1 MICKLVIVMKKICLF
16 LIVLSMLFV
25 GCGKKEDAQIVA
37 STLPVYE
44 FASALCDGTGI
55 TVSRL
60 ITEEVS
66 CLHDYTLQV
75 SQMQAVE
82 AADVVIINGG
92 GLEDFLDDVLKKANR
107 VIDASVDIELSCG
120 HQHEGH
126 NHAHDPHF
134 WLSPEKAK
142 EMCQNIYIG
151 LCELYPNYQGEFTVN
166 FTELLAKLNALQA
179 YGETEL
185 SDLKSTHLITF
196 HDGFSYF
203 AESFGLYILKAVE
216 EESGSEASA
225 KELIEIIDLVN
236 ENNLPAIFTER
247 NGSTAAAEV
256 ISAET
261 GAKVYAL
268 DMAMAGDSY
277 FDSMYHNIR
286 TVKEALG

>member
-1 MICKLVIVMKKICLF
+1 MKKICLF
-16 LIVLSMLFV
+16 LILLSLLLC
-25 GCGKKEDAQIVA
+25 GCGKDTDSQIVA

-44 FASALCDGTGI
+44 FTGALCEGTGLS
-55 TVSRL
+55 VSRL
-60 ITEEVS
+60 VTEEVS

-75 SQMQAVE
+75 TQMRAVE
-82 AADVVIINGG
+82 SADVVILNGG
-92 GLEDFLDDVLKKANR
+92 GLEDFLDDILHNADR
-107 VIDASVDIELSCG
+107 VIDASKDMELSCG

-126 NHAHDPHF
+126 DHQHDPHF

-142 EMCQNIYIG
+142 QMSQNIYTE
-151 LCELYPNYQGEFTVN
+151 LCALYPNYQGQFTVN
-166 FTELLAKLNALQA
+166 FTELLTKLNALQA
-179 YGETEL
+179 YGEAEL
-185 SDLKSTHLITF
+185 SNLKNRHLITF

-203 AESFGLYILKAVE
+203 AESFDLHILKAVE

-225 KELIEIIDLVN
+225 KELIDIIDLVKGN
-236 ENNLPAIFTER
+236 KLTAIFTEC
-247 NGSTAAAEV
+247 NGSTAAAKV

-277 FDSMYHNIR
+277 FDAMYNNIR

>member
-1 MICKLVIVMKKICLF
+1 MKKICLF
-16 LIVLSMLFV
+16 FIVLSLLLC
-25 GCGKKEDAQIVA
+25 GCGKDSDAQIVA

-44 FASALCDGTGI
+44 FTSALCQGTDI

-75 SQMQAVE
+75 TQMQAVE
-82 AADVVIINGG
+82 TSDAVILSGG
-92 GLEDFLDDVLKKANR
+92 GLEDFLGDVLKTADR
-107 VIDASVDIELSCG
+107 VIDASEGIELTCG
-120 HQHEGH
+120 HHHEGH
-126 NHAHDPHF
+126 EHDPHI

-142 EMCQNIYIG
+142 QMCQNI
-151 LCELYPNYQGEFTVN
+151 CEELTALYPKQEEPFAANLA
-166 FTELLAKLNALQA
+166 ELLTRLDTLQT

-185 SDLKSTHLITF
+185 SGLKNRNLITF

-203 AESFGLYILKAVE
+203 AESFGLRILKAVE

-225 KELIEIIDLVN
+225 KELIEIIDLVKSN
-236 ENNLPAIFTER
+236 DLPAIFTER
-247 NGSTAAAEV
+247 NGSSAAAKV

-261 GAKVYAL
+261 GAKVYSL
-268 DMAMAGDSY
+268 DMAMAGESY
-277 FDSMYHNIR
+277 FDAMYHNIR